1 MRYSFILLPL
11 LLGRVVESI
20 NYSSLA
26 CNDGVAEI
34 TAPIDSCTPFS
45 NLVNETLSADPDGRV
60 VVRCGS
66 CSIVDYTDGET
77 ITLPNGLNIV
87 GRLHFPSTSNVKIST
102 TMVYVQ
108 GLLDLPEP
116 LEGGNKVTMNLFGT
130 EEYWFTPYGGSTDAQ
145 AVGKKPFVVAG
156 GKIHIQAVPKE
167 CESWTH
173 LIEKVTDFSLK
184 VSNDF
189 AHCLKWNDQLLVTS
203 SK

>member
-1 MRYSFILLPL
+1 MRYSFLLLPL

-20 NYSSLA
+20 NYSPLA
-26 CNDGVAEI
+26 CNDGVAEV

-45 NLVNETLSADPDGRV
+45 KLVNETLSADQSGRIV
-60 VVRCGS
+60 VPCGT
-66 CSIVDYTDGET
+66 CSIIDYTDGET
-77 ITLPNGLNIV
+77 VTLPNGLNIV

-108 GLLDLPEP
+108 GLLDLPTP
-116 LEGGNKVTMNLFGT
+116 LESGNEVTINLYGSD
-130 EEYWFTPYGGSTDAQ
+130 EYWFAPYDGSTDAQ

-156 GKIHIQAVPKE
+156 GKIHIQAVPNE
-167 CESWTH
+167 CEAWSH
-173 LIEKVTDFSLK
+173 LVEKVTDYKLR

-189 AHCLKWNDQLLVTS
+189 ADCLKWNDELLVTS